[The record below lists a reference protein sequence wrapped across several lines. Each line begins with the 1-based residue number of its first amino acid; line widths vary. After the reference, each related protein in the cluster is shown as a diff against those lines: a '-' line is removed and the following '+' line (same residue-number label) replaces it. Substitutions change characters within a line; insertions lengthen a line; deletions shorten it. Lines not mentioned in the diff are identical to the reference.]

1 MSALKIAVSV
11 LTTQVEAALLKMC
24 KGFGGVDATRE
35 DIWLMS
41 SAVEGYGQGQ
51 EGERLLVKVKALGGS
66 RTFEALLE
74 MFKIGVELVSNVN
87 FLWFIG
93 GEF

>member
-1 MSALKIAVSV
+1 MVDEQCRGGVWPGTGGGKTAS
-11 LTTQVEAALLKMC
+11 EGE
-24 KGFGGVDATRE
+24 GFG
-35 DIWLMS
+35 WS
-41 SAVEGYGQGQ
+41 
-51 EGERLLVKVKALGGS
+51 
-66 RTFEALLE
+66 EALLE